1 MNTANMRNFQRKRFV
16 STPNDFGSGGGLHHA
31 KQFSPAVAVDST
43 FTTSSPTFSRR
54 GSEAVESSFGNGKES
69 TLAALTVVSKAN
81 QRRRRRM
88 SATAEQLQVE
98 KAMMTS
104 KEHKKYFHKDYP
116 PMENF
121 KKAVKLVQ
129 ILIAICEFGYKKK
142 EGDELNLAKYF
153 TFTEYAAKE
162 EAEQSRGGLSFDAKE
177 FKANKEMRLTAEIKA
192 ILTKPPKER
201 TNQQLAK
208 VQFSLR
214 SIQSFAEY
222 PVRMQKK
229 LVKVGWYEQHPAK
242 RVILRQGHPPQA
254 FYFVL
259 SGSAVVKII
268 DRQQKIARTIC
279 FLKRGDS
286 FGELAILHDTKRQS
300 TVISRELIELL
311 CISKEDFMDI
321 FMASGGVKNIN
332 DPDHAEFISSL
343 EFLKGWP
350 TEELPKNPKKCLFN
364 FFRRGA
370 VLVRDSNYSDWIYV
384 VKSGSCQVLKKL
396 KKVKSQIDQNTK
408 FTDIG
413 SSSEL
418 SLERLHDLAVDMAR
432 KKRHNILDRHATA
445 IQAVASAQSNSFL
458 LETENLTTNKPRNI
472 TNSASYSKK
481 SNLKFADEDTD
492 SNDVNRRFTS
502 IDSFRLSG
510 PLRRR
515 PSDQK
520 LVQLKNNKDD
530 IEIND
535 RFSNDIGRRKKTASV
550 DIPDG
555 EVSLPAANGAL
566 SISSKRHKGSN
577 FYMQTPSPS
586 KNKRNLESP
595 QQKLAIIDEAAKKH
609 EETAQLTE
617 ADMDP
622 CFVQVAVLQKGDV
635 FVRLA
640 FDILRQPTKSQFG
653 MQLKY
658 LRNSSYLID
667 ELEKF

>member
-1 MNTANMRNFQRKRFV
+1 
-16 STPNDFGSGGGLHHA
+16 
-31 KQFSPAVAVDST
+31 
-43 FTTSSPTFSRR
+43 
-54 GSEAVESSFGNGKES
+54 
-69 TLAALTVVSKAN
+69 
-81 QRRRRRM
+81 
-88 SATAEQLQVE
+88 
-98 KAMMTS
+98 
-104 KEHKKYFHKDYP
+104 
-116 PMENF
+116 
-121 KKAVKLVQ
+121 
-129 ILIAICEFGYKKK
+129 
-142 EGDELNLAKYF
+142 
-153 TFTEYAAKE
+153 
-162 EAEQSRGGLSFDAKE
+162 
-177 FKANKEMRLTAEIKA
+177 
-192 ILTKPPKER
+192 
-201 TNQQLAK
+201 
-208 VQFSLR
+208 
-214 SIQSFAEY
+214 
-222 PVRMQKK
+222 
-229 LVKVGWYEQHPAK
+229 
-242 RVILRQGHPPQA
+242 
-254 FYFVL
+254 
-259 SGSAVVKII
+259 
-268 DRQQKIARTIC
+268 
-279 FLKRGDS
+279 
-286 FGELAILHDTKRQS
+286 
-300 TVISRELIELL
+300 
-311 CISKEDFMDI
+311 MDI

-635 FVRLA
+635 FGLHSIFCDSQPSLSLVSNGAECIMVSKKFYLEHCTESLKGK
-640 FDILRQPTKSQFG
+640 LRKWVSPYPDDTELQSSLQEKVNWDQYRAATFNDA
-653 MQLKY
+653 
-658 LRNSSYLID
+658 LRNTRTLRRIRD
-667 ELEKF
+667 ATVL